1 MQSRYL
7 SCALAILAFS
17 APFCL
22 AQSDA
27 PPAPAPQAAASE
39 AAGPQLP
46 AVDPANFTASIPTKD
61 DVNGFLKTTWGYDP
75 DRIWEIA
82 GIQKTA
88 AAGISKVQVWVAEKP
103 NPQVGNFTFLVTS
116 DGKHLISQDQVLD
129 FGPRPYDGNYRTLQQ
144 RANGPSRGGAGKQFE
159 IVEFADFQCPHCKE
173 AQPIVDKLVQD
184 FPQAHYVFESFP
196 LVNIHPEAFQSA
208 AFGVCVAQQ
217 GGNDAFFKYAAS
229 VFDGQTALAG
239 QGAEQALRNSVT
251 AAGLDPDKVGA
262 CASSDAAKNAVHA
275 SMQLG
280 VDLNVDQTPWLFI
293 DGRGLPM
300 NAVPYDQLKKIIEW
314 QFSLDKQ

>member
-1 MQSRYL
+1 MQSHYL
-7 SCALAILAFS
+7 SCTFAILALS

-27 PPAPAPQAAASE
+27 PSAPAPQATASD

-129 FGPRPYDGNYRTLQQ
+129 FGPRPYD
-144 RANGPSRGGAGKQFE
+144 AN
-159 IVEFADFQCPHCKE
+159 
-173 AQPIVDKLVQD
+173 
-184 FPQAHYVFESFP
+184 
-196 LVNIHPEAFQSA
+196 
-208 AFGVCVAQQ
+208 
-217 GGNDAFFKYAAS
+217 
-229 VFDGQTALAG
+229 
-239 QGAEQALRNSVT
+239 
-251 AAGLDPDKVGA
+251 
-262 CASSDAAKNAVHA
+262 
-275 SMQLG
+275 
-280 VDLNVDQTPWLFI
+280 
-293 DGRGLPM
+293 
-300 NAVPYDQLKKIIEW
+300 
-314 QFSLDKQ
+314 